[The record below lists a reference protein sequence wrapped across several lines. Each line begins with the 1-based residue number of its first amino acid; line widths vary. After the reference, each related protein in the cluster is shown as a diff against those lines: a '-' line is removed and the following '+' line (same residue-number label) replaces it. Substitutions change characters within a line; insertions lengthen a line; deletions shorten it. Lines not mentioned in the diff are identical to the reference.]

1 MSLIIVSVVVVV
13 VVVDVVAVFTG
24 VLLLWVAVLRATP
37 SLGGFLEAA
46 LPLIIV
52 LHSKALKRTLPIHIN
67 IHTRYLYVCSL
78 NTILICFQKLIIDY
92 QDSGW
97 KKVFDFLCS
106 LSVWTQHCALWSLLM
121 LKNPSWSS

>member
-1 MSLIIVSVVVVV
+1 MIIVSVVVVVVVVVVAVVVV

-52 LHSKALKRTLPIHIN
+52 LHSKSLKRTLPIHIN
-67 IHTRYLYVCSL
+67 IYEIFICLLSQYNTYLFPETNYRL
-78 NTILICFQKLIIDY
+78 
-92 QDSGW
+92 SGFRVE
-97 KKVFDFLCS
+97 KSFRF
-106 LSVWTQHCALWSLLM
+106 SLLFKCVDST
-121 LKNPSWSS
+121 LCTVELIDA